1 LIIVIWSLIIIC
13 DLEFGYWN
21 FDRCIIYGV
30 YEYPKE
36 KKMALRELLKIEPS
50 VMEEINRFL
59 LDPDNP
65 VVNALLQIVAKYGTP
80 DEINAQAQKARDL
93 SNLLGRLRKISSPY
107 MKDLEWLMAEREKR
121 SFISISD
128 FRRKVLGKRADEI
141 SFDEGKAVT
150 LEISALQYFPWLIT
164 EARHAIEKQEVMPA
178 RYIRVRKMKEQ
189 EGDQGDILAMAAAM
203 QIIGASY
210 VETLDTKGTDGS
222 NVHLG
227 GPETITGYF
236 GGIGQPNEHALQWI
250 DEYLYYYTQYGIRQ
264 VLNINPGTVL
274 LGYLL
279 YKLGIDMEF
288 KISVFMGNDNPYSV
302 LWTLMTAKLFSRED
316 GSTSLV
322 GFNLSN
328 SVDCQTL
335 ELSGEIRRTLGFE
348 DKVRIEHHITETWK
362 SIVRQP
368 YNRRCD
374 LLEVASRVPNISAKH
389 EGGDPEVEQT
399 RARASDVLDYFRD
412 KEEIISSGDMD
423 HLEKNYMDK
432 HDAVNQTARAL
443 TEKGLSFV
451 AAWNLHSR

>member
-1 LIIVIWSLIIIC
+1 
-13 DLEFGYWN
+13 
-21 FDRCIIYGV
+21 
-30 YEYPKE
+30 
-36 KKMALRELLKIEPS
+36 MTLRERLKIES
-50 VMEEINRFL
+50 SALEEINRFF

-65 VVNALLQIVAKYGTP
+65 VINAVLLVVAKYGTP
-80 DEINAQAQKARDL
+80 EQINARAKEARQL
-93 SNLLGRLRKISSPY
+93 SNLLGRLKEMGSPY
-107 MKDLEWLMAEREKR
+107 LKDLEWLMAERDR
-121 SFISISD
+121 GSFIPISS
-128 FRRKVLGKRADEI
+128 FRRKVLGKRLEGM
-141 SFDEGKAVT
+141 SFDEKKLVT

-164 EARHAIEKQEVMPA
+164 EARQAIEKEEVMPG

-189 EGDQGDILAMAAAM
+189 EKDMGDILAVAAAM

-250 DEYLYYYTQYGIRQ
+250 DEYLDYYTRYGIQ
-264 VLNINPGTVL
+264 EVLNINPGTVL

-279 YKLGIDMEF
+279 YRLGIDMEF

-302 LWTLMTAKLFSRED
+302 LWTLMAAWLFSRED
-316 GSTSLV
+316 GSTPLI

-335 ELSGEIRRTLGFE
+335 ELSADIRRRLGLE

-374 LLEVASRVPNISAKH
+374 LLEVAARISNISAKH

-399 RARASDVLDYFRD
+399 REHASDVLDYFRD
-412 KEEIISSGDMD
+412 KEEILSSGDMPG
-423 HLEKNYMDK
+423 LERNYMDK
-432 HDAVNQTARAL
+432 HEALNRTAQAL
-443 TEKGLSFV
+443 TEKGIAF
-451 AAWNLHSR
+451 AAASNLHAL

>member
-1 LIIVIWSLIIIC
+1 V
-13 DLEFGYWN
+13 
-21 FDRCIIYGV
+21 
-30 YEYPKE
+30 
-36 KKMALRELLKIEPS
+36 
-50 VMEEINRFL
+50 
-59 LDPDNP
+59 
-65 VVNALLQIVAKYGTP
+65 
-80 DEINAQAQKARDL
+80 
-93 SNLLGRLRKISSPY
+93 
-107 MKDLEWLMAEREKR
+107 KDLEWLMAEREKR

-128 FRRKVLGKRADEI
+128 FRRKVLGRRVDEI

-164 EARHAIEKQEVMPA
+164 EARHAIEQQEVMPA

-189 EGDQGDILAMAAAM
+189 ERDKGDILAVAAAM
-203 QIIGASY
+203 EIIGASY

-236 GGIGQPNEHALQWI
+236 GGIGQPNEHPIQWI
-250 DEYLYYYTQYGIRQ
+250 DEYLYYYTRYGIRQ

-279 YKLGIDMEF
+279 YRLGIDMEF
-288 KISVFMGNDNPYSV
+288 KISVFMGNDNSYSV
-302 LWTLMTAKLFSRED
+302 LWTLMTAKLFSRQD
-316 GSTSLV
+316 GSTPLV

-335 ELSGEIRRTLGFE
+335 ELSGEIRRKLGFE

-374 LLEVASRVPNISAKH
+374 LLEVAFRVPNISAKH

-399 RARASDVLDYFRD
+399 REHASDILDYFRH
-412 KEEIISSGDMD
+412 KEEILSSGDMD

-432 HDAVNQTARAL
+432 HDAVNETARAL

>member
-1 LIIVIWSLIIIC
+1 MIIVIWSLIIIC

-399 RARASDVLDYFRD
+399 RKHASDILDYFRD